1 MKKAYFALIC
11 KILVIVFALSTA
23 IILTASGIMLE
34 NASAVSGFLNAQT
47 QIIYEEDDGEERD
60 SIYYKTQFNSV
71 AEVIANGEELCEEV
85 VAEGAVLL
93 KNDNNALPLNKGGK
107 VTLYGA
113 GSTNIVIGGG
123 GSSVTGASSVNLKDA
138 LEDSSVGLDV
148 NDDMYNWYSSHTEY
162 GRKVG
167 TGIGARSTIG
177 EAPWSVLP
185 AAKTAAADAAIFVV
199 TRTGSEDAD
208 AYLNSGDNS
217 DMTNGNYLAL
227 SPNERDVL
235 TNLKKLK
242 GTAFNKII
250 MILNTTNQVELNFAD
265 SEELGIDSILWCGSL
280 GSTGTRAVGDILVGN
295 VNPSGRLSDTFWA
308 NHRYNP
314 VNANFGDYTFGGT
327 MADGGDPENLAIYDY
342 GTTYRVGYVV
352 YQEGIYVGYR
362 YTETRYEDYVT
373 NSGNAGDYDYSE
385 VVAYPFGYGM
395 SYTTFGYSSPTFSY
409 DSETD
414 VYTVSVTVTN
424 TGNTAGKE
432 TVQVYAQ
439 KPYTDYDMTHGVE
452 KAAVELVGFAKTGML
467 EGGVNASETVSIEV
481 PGEYLAAYD
490 SNGRGTYIA
499 EEGDHYLTIARDAHD
514 AANNILAAKGY
525 TPENTA
531 GRMDAAGDASLAYEI
546 TLGADSA
553 GFAFGSDGVDAEKYS
568 VADTGAKI
576 VNHFDYADIN
586 RYENRGDNSVTYVSR
601 SDWSGTVKF
610 GIGDNNT
617 VLDNHV
623 KLILNAALESDLREE
638 KYQRAPEDDIAYP
651 TYGSTKTAY
660 TLMDLRARDDG
671 DDDPTNDEPIPY
683 DDSMWDD
690 LLDQLTW
697 EDTVKF
703 LSCGER
709 MTSAIDTIAKPQT
722 IDHNG
727 AVGVNQ
733 RFNNNEKV
741 NRGFAVTKNDPD
753 KNEYPSAYPC
763 NGIAAATFNVELMT
777 KYGEA
782 WGEDALWAGYA
793 GLYGPGLN
801 MHRSPY
807 GGRNFEYFSEDSVL
821 AGKMCSALSEA
832 IEAKGIYV
840 YLKHPLLNDQEEGRR
855 TISTWANEQTIR
867 EIYARPF
874 EICFE
879 EGGARNVMTGLNK
892 VGPTNNIFAGFVDT
906 LFRGEFGMKGFAVT
920 DYMHNAQSQVM
931 PVAHMYGVNI
941 PDRDYSTMGA
951 YEGYETGHGALAWAM
966 RESVHHVLYTVVHSA
981 AMNGMTANTRIVT
994 ITPDWQYVLNTFT
1007 WLSVTL
1013 LIASVLLLA
1022 TCYAFPWVT
1031 DKIKALLSRGKANGA
1046 GNDNGDT
1053 GGGTNAP
1060 SGSAPDSGAGGSGS
1074 VADTGANVGA
1084 DSAVKA
1090 KSAPKQS
1097 GSVSAEA
1104 YMSRKDP
1111 FYVWIIR
1118 AVIVAALIVAVI
1130 VQSVLLTDGV
1140 RENRRLIQELTGY
1153 NAGRIYEQNGG
1164 EGVKSNVFEAETL
1177 TFDGSIYNG
1186 ETDTGHACAPL
1197 ALDIDA
1203 NYGGGV
1209 AVGNLGVPDG
1219 AAKNTLTLKV
1229 TSDKKAR
1236 ITMSVC
1242 IVSPEADTPFSEGYT
1257 VTANGKTPRDFADA
1271 VASSSATAG
1280 TISEVPLV
1288 IDIETGENT
1297 IVFTAESNAFALD
1310 SVDMRTSAALTG
1322 FVPWQWDAS
1331 GIAVTVLPTDYDGG
1345 TITVSDEHARNF
1357 YGVPSLFSGIASGFY
1372 TAVPDGDD
1380 ISVRFSSIAAEV
1392 ARKSAE
1398 PHTLTLD
1405 SEYVSFAGGSK
1416 TAEVTMFSHMP
1427 EITENLPDGYELYGW
1442 YDKSDWTK
1450 VYGMTDF
1457 VMTDRAV
1464 TLVPVIEDGV
1474 YATEVSDE
1482 LTQVCLL
1489 PDKKDGNTPIR
1500 TGLGSG
1506 FDMRALSDGMTKE
1519 SMPGSGEG
1527 VVGAVYNYSGTID
1540 KGWSFITMNACDYTV
1555 GGIKSVVYTYQNK
1568 GSNPVSFDVWQT
1580 SSSSAPKAEGNP
1592 HTSVTLAP
1600 GEWTRFVMSF
1610 IFNNNN
1616 LLTYHEFT
1624 SATSDL
1630 RLASAQYIILGEYE
1644 LLPGETSVLQSIG
1657 YSGSYKSAYY
1667 AGEKFDTDGLVI
1679 TAYYSDKTNI
1689 ILDPGEYTITPE
1701 QMSADTEYVT
1711 VSYTHGNVTRSVDIP
1726 VRVIEAGEGH
1736 TARIT
1741 GGAEF
1746 ADGMTDTLVA
1756 VGEPLPEVRLTGENT
1771 ETGKKLIGW
1780 IVNSGGEMSYAA
1792 AEDFVM
1798 PDADVALTPYVVL
1811 GWEYYVGYGGGVLDL
1826 SEDRTVVAPGDQHFP
1841 QSFIS
1846 NISDGC
1852 TVSRSGRYVLNG
1864 DKVGT
1869 EYSFTGE
1876 AGMHFRLVR
1885 ACTVNSSTMRTIT
1898 YTVKNTCESEI
1909 SFTAHQVNSGTDT
1922 TNAPSSGVITLQPND
1937 ETTFDMTFKYSN
1949 QNVMLLIT
1957 LEQAV
1962 QNATMWISAEISDPQ
1977 SVNTAT
1983 ITGGAQFADGS
1994 TSKTVP
2000 VGGQLPEI
2008 TLTGENADEGKRLTG
2023 WIAEYGGKTEF
2034 IAAEDFSMPDAD
2046 VTLTPYVTLGWELY
2060 VEYGGGVLDL
2070 SEN

>member
-162 GRKVG
+162 GRKTG

-185 AAKTAAADAAIFVV
+185 DAKTAAADAAIFVV

-327 MADGGDPENLAIYDY
+327 MADGGDPENFEIYGY

-395 SYTTFGYSSPTFSY
+395 SYTTFDYSEPTFSY
-409 DSETD
+409 DAETD

-490 SNGRGTYIA
+490 SNGKETYIA
-499 EEGDHYLTIARDAHD
+499 EEGDHYLTVARDAHD
-514 AANNILAAKGY
+514 AVNNILAAKGY
-525 TPENTA
+525 TPGSTEN
-531 GRMDAAGDASLAYEI
+531 RMDGAGVASLAHKI
-546 TLGADSA
+546 TLSEDSV
-553 GFAFGSDGVDAEKYS
+553 GFNFDADGVDAEKYS

-638 KYQRAPEDDIAYP
+638 KFQKAPEDDIAYP

-683 DDSMWDD
+683 DDPMWDD

-741 NRGFAVTKNDPD
+741 NRGFAVTKNDHD

-782 WGEDALWAGYA
+782 WGEDALWAGYS

-874 EICFE
+874 EICIE
-879 EGGARNVMTGLNK
+879 EGGTSNIMTGLNK
-892 VGPTNNIFAGFVDT
+892 IGPFSNNLSGFINDV
-906 LFRGEFGMKGFAVT
+906 FRDEFGMDGFVVT
-920 DYMHNAQSQVM
+920 DYMNNGRSSVM
-931 PVAHMYGVNI
+931 PASHLHGVDI
-941 PDRDYSTMGA
+941 PDRDYSTVGV
-951 YEGYETGHGALAWAM
+951 YSGYETGHGALAWAM
-966 RESVHHVLYTVVHSA
+966 RESVHHILYTVVHSA

-994 ITPDWQYVLNTFT
+994 ITPDWQYMLNTFT

-1013 LIASVLLLA
+1013 LIASALLLA
-1022 TCYAFPWVT
+1022 ACYAFPWIV
-1031 DKIKALLSRGKANGA
+1031 DKIKAAMKRGDRAAAAGNETQTRGA
-1046 GNDNGDT
+1046 GAPAAAAAGKSS
-1053 GGGTNAP
+1053 GTTV
-1060 SGSAPDSGAGGSGS
+1060 SAYRQSATAAKSGAKES
-1074 VADTGANVGA
+1074 VTAA
-1084 DSAVKA
+1084 
-1090 KSAPKQS
+1090 
-1097 GSVSAEA
+1097 AET
-1104 YMSRKDP
+1104 YMRQKDP
-1111 FYVWIIR
+1111 LYVKIIY
-1118 AVIVAALIVAVI
+1118 AVIIAALAVAIIVE
-1130 VQSVLLTDGV
+1130 SVTLTSGI
-1140 RENRRLIQELTGY
+1140 RENRRLNEELTGY
-1153 NAGRIYEQNGG
+1153 NADRIFEQNGG

-1177 TFDGSIYNG
+1177 TFAGSIYDG
-1186 ETDTGHACAPL
+1186 ETNTGHACAPSTFMIASTYSGSI
-1197 ALDIDA
+1197 AL
-1203 NYGGGV
+1203 
-1209 AVGNLGVPDG
+1209 GNLAVPDG
-1219 AAKNTLTLKV
+1219 ATENMLTLKV
-1229 TSDKKAR
+1229 TSDKKVR
-1236 ITMSVC
+1236 ITMTVR
-1242 IVSPEADTPFSEGYT
+1242 VLTPDEETLFAESYT
-1257 VTANGKTPRDFADA
+1257 VSANGKEPRNISDVVVPARSEVGMVADA
-1271 VASSSATAG
+1271 D
-1280 TISEVPLV
+1280 LV
-1288 IDIETGENT
+1288 IDLEVGVNT
-1297 IVFTAESNAFALD
+1297 IIFGATDKAFGID
-1310 SVDMRTSAALTG
+1310 SVDLKTSATLTG
-1322 FVPWQWDAS
+1322 FVPYEWDSTGLSVTAEPNEFTS
-1331 GIAVTVLPTDYDGG
+1331 GTLSMSDSHSSATYEIPAVFDGVSNGIYKTVNVGDKVSIRLNGTSLEVYEMSAEAYTLSVESDYITFADGSK
-1345 TITVSDEHARNF
+1345 TCELTV
-1357 YGVPSLFSGIASGFY
+1357 FSGL
-1372 TAVPDGDD
+1372 P
-1380 ISVRFSSIAAEV
+1380 
-1392 ARKSAE
+1392 
-1398 PHTLTLD
+1398 
-1405 SEYVSFAGGSK
+1405 EYVSA
-1416 TAEVTMFSHMP
+1416 VP
-1427 EITENLPDGYELYGW
+1427 EGNILLGW
-1442 YDKSDWTK
+1442 YDKNAPERVYELDKFIMMNSD
-1450 VYGMTDF
+1450 MTII
-1457 VMTDRAV
+1457 
-1464 TLVPVIEDGV
+1464 PVIEDYD
-1474 YATEVSDE
+1474 YAENTTSELQQIRIIPDPATNTNVNEYPIRQAHTKGFDFYTLRDSLTTEAMVGYNE
-1482 LTQVCLL
+1482 GTAGTVFNYPGKVEKGWYFTTLLNLTQSTG
-1489 PDKKDGNTPIR
+1489 DKSI
-1500 TGLGSG
+1500 
-1506 FDMRALSDGMTKE
+1506 
-1519 SMPGSGEG
+1519 
-1527 VVGAVYNYSGTID
+1527 VY
-1540 KGWSFITMNACDYTV
+1540 F
-1555 GGIKSVVYTYQNK
+1555 YQNK
-1568 GSNPVSFDVWQT
+1568 GTETVSFDIWQAA
-1580 SSSSAPKAEGNP
+1580 SSNDHKEAGNP
-1592 HTSVTLAP
+1592 YKRVTLAP
-1600 GEWTRFVMSF
+1600 GEWTEFVLTFSF
-1610 IFNNNN
+1610 TRQW
-1616 LLTYHEFT
+1616 LLSHYEFT
-1624 SATSDL
+1624 APTENL
-1630 RLASAQYIILGEYE
+1630 KLACAQYIINGVYSIPGDDKGEF
-1644 LLPGETSVLQSIG
+1644 IG
-1657 YSGSYKSAYY
+1657 FDYSGDYRDHYNEGDLFNPTGLILTASYSSGIK
-1667 AGEKFDTDGLVI
+1667 ETVDI
-1679 TAYYSDKTNI
+1679 SDCTVS
-1689 ILDPGEYTITPE
+1689 PE
-1701 QMSADTEYVT
+1701 IMGADTHSVI
-1711 VSYTHGNVTRSVDIP
+1711 VSYEYGGVTRSVSLP
-1726 VRVIEAGEGH
+1726 VNVVSASKKVTVTISDGASFSGESSLSVSPGSK
-1736 TARIT
+1736 
-1741 GGAEF
+1741 
-1746 ADGMTDTLVA
+1746 
-1756 VGEPLPEVRLTGENT
+1756 LPEVTLEGENAV
-1771 ETGKKLIGW
+1771 GDKKLVGW
-1780 IVNSGGEMSYAA
+1780 IVNDGNALS
-1792 AEDFVM
+1792 FVKKDEFSV
-1798 PDADVALTPYVVL
+1798 PESDVTITPYVVL
-1811 GWEYYVGYGGGVLDL
+1811 SWTQGVENGAGVLDL
-1826 SEDRTVVAPGDQHFP
+1826 SEDLHVDSTTPGASGYDMSTF
-1841 QSFIS
+1841 
-1846 NISDGC
+1846 DRYG
-1852 TVSRSGRYVLNG
+1852 VSGGRSGQYVLNG
-1864 DKVGT
+1864 NKVGT
-1869 EYSFTGE
+1869 EYTISGDV
-1876 AGMHFRLVR
+1876 GDSGRIRR
-1885 ACTVNSSTMRTIT
+1885 ACVVTAGNERTIT
-1898 YTVKNTCESEI
+1898 YTVKNTGDVPV
-1909 SFTAHQVNSGTDT
+1909 SFTAHQVNSGADT
-1922 TNAPSSGVITLQPND
+1922 TNAPSSGNITLALGEEQ
-1937 ETTFDMTFKYSN
+1937 TFDLTFSYGN

-1957 LEQAV
+1957 LDEAV
-1962 QNATMWISAEISDPQ
+1962 TNATIWMSAEIQ
-1977 SVNTAT
+1977 VNQA
-1983 ITGGAQFADGS
+1983 
-1994 TSKTVP
+1994 
-2000 VGGQLPEI
+2000 
-2008 TLTGENADEGKRLTG
+2008 
-2023 WIAEYGGKTEF
+2023 
-2034 IAAEDFSMPDAD
+2034 
-2046 VTLTPYVTLGWELY
+2046 
-2060 VEYGGGVLDL
+2060 
-2070 SEN
+2070 

>member
-113 GSTNIVIGGG
+113 GSVNVVIGGG
-123 GSSVTGASSVNLKDA
+123 GSSITGASSVNLKDA
-138 LEDSSVGLDV
+138 LEDPSVGLDV

-167 TGIGARSTIG
+167 TGVGARSTIG

-185 AAKTAAADAAIFVV
+185 DAKMAEADAAIFVV

-227 SPNERDVL
+227 SPAERDVL
-235 TNLKKLK
+235 TNLKALK
-242 GTAFNKII
+242 GTAFDKII

-327 MADGGDPENLAIYDY
+327 MADGGSPSGFEIYGL

-409 DSETD
+409 DAETD

-439 KPYTDYDMTHGVE
+439 KPYTDYDMAHGVE

-531 GRMDAAGDASLAYEI
+531 GRMDAAGDTSLAYEI

-601 SDWSGTVKF
+601 KDWNGTVTF

-617 VLDNHV
+617 VLDNQV
-623 KLILNAALESDLREE
+623 KLTLNAALESDLREE
-638 KYQRAPEDDIAYP
+638 KYQRAPEDDVAYP
-651 TYGSTKTAY
+651 KYNSTETAY
-660 TLMDLRARDDG
+660 TLMDLRTRGDG

-683 DDSMWDD
+683 DDPMWDD
-690 LLDQLTW
+690 LLDQLSW
-697 EDTVKF
+697 EDMANF

-709 MTSAIDTIAKPQT
+709 MTRAIDSIAKPQT

-741 NRGFAVTKNDPD
+741 NRGFAVTRNDPD
-753 KNEYPSAYPC
+753 KNSYAAAYPC

-855 TISTWANEQTIR
+855 TISTWANEQSIR

-879 EGGARNVMTGLNK
+879 EGGASNVMTGLNK

-906 LFRGEFGMKGFAVT
+906 LFRGEFGMKGFAIT
-920 DYMHNAQSQVM
+920 DYMQEGQNVNM
-931 PVAHMYGVNI
+931 PVAHLYGI
-941 PDRDYSTMGA
+941 ALPDRDYSI
-951 YEGYETGHGALAWAM
+951 YNNYDQYKTGHGELAWAM
-966 RESVHHVLYTVVHSA
+966 RENVHHVLYTVVHSA
-981 AMNGMTANTRIVT
+981 AMNGMTANTRIIT
-994 ITPDWQYVLNTFT
+994 IKPDWQYILNMFT

-1046 GNDNGDT
+1046 GNDNGGT

-1060 SGSAPDSGAGGSGS
+1060 NGSAPESGAGGSGS
-1074 VADTGANVGA
+1074 AADTSANVSA
-1084 DSAVKA
+1084 DSTVKM

-1097 GSVSAEA
+1097 GSVGAES
-1104 YMSRKDP
+1104 YMSRKDL

-1164 EGVKSNVFEAETL
+1164 EGVKSNVFEAEEL
-1177 TFDGSIYNG
+1177 TFAGSIYDG
-1186 ETDTGHACAPL
+1186 ETNTGHACVAKAFDINRAYSGGIAVDNL
-1197 ALDIDA
+1197 A
-1203 NYGGGV
+1203 
-1209 AVGNLGVPDG
+1209 VPIG
-1219 AAKNTLTLKV
+1219 IEQNTLTLEV
-1229 TSDKKAR
+1229 TSDKRVR
-1236 ITMSVC
+1236 ITMTVR
-1242 IVSPEADTPFSEGYT
+1242 VGTTEEEMPFAEGYT
-1257 VTANGKTPRDFADA
+1257 VLVNGNAPRNIADA
-1271 VASSSATAG
+1271 VVPAYSVSADAVD
-1280 TISEVPLV
+1280 IDLV
-1288 IDIETGENT
+1288 IDMNVGKNQI
-1297 IVFTAESNAFALD
+1297 IFRAEENAFPID
-1310 SVDMRTSAALTG
+1310 SVDLKTSATLTD
-1322 FVPWQWDAS
+1322 FNKYSWDIS
-1331 GIAVTVLPTDYDGG
+1331 EIEFTKLPSDNEDG
-1345 TITVSDEHARNF
+1345 TITVSDEHGSEN
-1357 YGVPSLFSGIASGFY
+1357 YGIPTVYKGLELGVYKTEKINEKIVVKMGVLPQVLAEKTATAHSL
-1372 TAVPDGDD
+1372 TLDTDD
-1380 ISVRFSSIAAEV
+1380 ISFANGEKTCEV
-1392 ARKSAE
+1392 TTFDSMPDLVSE
-1398 PHTLTLD
+1398 IP
-1405 SEYVSFAGGSK
+1405 SEYELLGWYEKDNYKNVYNIDEFIMPDRDMELVPIIEDYDYATS
-1416 TAEVTMFSHMP
+1416 VTGTLRPLRLMP
-1427 EITENLPDGYELYGW
+1427 EILN
-1442 YDKSDWTK
+1442 
-1450 VYGMTDF
+1450 F
-1457 VMTDRAV
+1457 V
-1464 TLVPVIEDGV
+1464 
-1474 YATEVSDE
+1474 
-1482 LTQVCLL
+1482 
-1489 PDKKDGNTPIR
+1489 TPIR
-1500 TGLGSG
+1500 YEYVTG
-1506 FDMRALSDGMTKE
+1506 FDWLTLRDGMTKE
-1519 SMPGSGEG
+1519 AMIGYGEG
-1527 VVGAVYNYSGTID
+1527 TRGVVYNYNGTIN
-1540 KGWSFITMNACDYTV
+1540 KTWSFLTMNEFFCNET
-1555 GGIKSVVYTYQNK
+1555 GITSILYCYENK
-1568 GSNPVSFDVWQT
+1568 GDYPISFEVWQT
-1580 SSSSAPKAEGNP
+1580 NSSSDIKAEVNP
-1592 HTSVTLAP
+1592 HKSITLQP
-1600 GEWTRFVMSF
+1600 GEATRFVLSF
-1610 IFNNNN
+1610 SFQNDN
-1616 LLTYHEFT
+1616 LLTYYEI
-1624 SATSDL
+1624 TSDT
-1630 RLASAQYIILGEYE
+1630 RNMHLASAQYIVRGYCDVEPE
-1644 LLPGETSVLQSIG
+1644 QESVLNSLTYTGNYQESYAVGDKFNTSGLTIRALFDNNSIITLNEG
-1657 YSGSYKSAYY
+1657 DYKILPETLDQETKFVTISYMYKGVTKSIELPVSVSQNTYTVTIAADAPAEFISGGKTATVAYGAYLPDVKLTGDNAGKSGRII
-1667 AGEKFDTDGLVI
+1667 AGWIVDNGKE
-1679 TAYYSDKTNI
+1679 
-1689 ILDPGEYTITPE
+1689 EYFVPIDDDEEPFVMPNADITITP
-1701 QMSADTEYVT
+1701 Y
-1711 VSYTHGNVTRSVDIP
+1711 
-1726 VRVIEAGEGH
+1726 
-1736 TARIT
+1736 
-1741 GGAEF
+1741 
-1746 ADGMTDTLVA
+1746 
-1756 VGEPLPEVRLTGENT
+1756 
-1771 ETGKKLIGW
+1771 
-1780 IVNSGGEMSYAA
+1780 IVLRWQQGSEWTY
-1792 AEDFVM
+1792 
-1798 PDADVALTPYVVL
+1798 
-1811 GWEYYVGYGGGVLDL
+1811 GGVLD
-1826 SEDRTVVAPGDQHFP
+1826 F
-1841 QSFIS
+1841 
-1846 NISDGC
+1846 SDNDVIGGLTQAYMNHYPTDC
-1852 TVSRSGRYVLNG
+1852 QQCKTEKSGRYVLNEG
-1864 DKVGT
+1864 RVGT
-1869 EYSFTGE
+1869 EFTFTVDKSG
-1876 AGMHFRLVR
+1876 HSVRLNR
-1885 ACTVNSSTMRTIT
+1885 AFNVSASNERTIT
-1898 YTVKNTCESEI
+1898 YTVKNTGSVAV
-1909 SFTAHQVNSGTDT
+1909 SFTAYQVNSGSDT
-1922 TNAPSSGVITLQPND
+1922 TNAPSSGNITLAPGEEQ
-1937 ETTFDMTFKYSN
+1937 TFDLTFAYSN

-1957 LEQAV
+1957 LDEAV
-1962 QNATMWISAEISDPQ
+1962 TNATIWISAEISD
-1977 SVNTAT
+1977 
-1983 ITGGAQFADGS
+1983 
-1994 TSKTVP
+1994 
-2000 VGGQLPEI
+2000 
-2008 TLTGENADEGKRLTG
+2008 
-2023 WIAEYGGKTEF
+2023 
-2034 IAAEDFSMPDAD
+2034 
-2046 VTLTPYVTLGWELY
+2046 
-2060 VEYGGGVLDL
+2060 
-2070 SEN
+2070 